1 MKKMQDNGK
10 QEKLNGKLKMYK
22 FIINKYQDA
31 RVKLMY
37 EVFA

>member
-22 FIINKYQDA
+22 LIINKYQDA

-37 EVFA
+37 EVYA